1 MNVTGTMP
9 KTGGKGAQ
17 LYSRELSNV
26 NNKITSQALRTNR
39 GISKDSNGSITS
51 TGGNKFGG
59 TKLSSDNKS
68 LVRQALKNQ
77 KRNQKITVGENSQ
90 LRPIQ

>member
-1 MNVTGTMP
+1 MNVTGTIP
-9 KTGGKGAQ
+9 KTSGKGAQ

-39 GISKDSNGSITS
+39 GISQGSNGSVAS
-51 TGGNKFGG
+51 TGPSKFGG
-59 TKLSSDNKS
+59 AKLSSDNKS

-77 KRNQKITVGENSQ
+77 KRVQKIAVGENS
-90 LRPIQ
+90 

>member
-9 KTGGKGAQ
+9 KNGGKGAQ

-26 NNKITSQALRTNR
+26 NNKITSQGLRTNR
-39 GISKDSNGSITS
+39 GISQGSNGSVAS
-51 TGGNKFGG
+51 AGGNKFGG
-59 TKLSSDNKS
+59 AKLSSDNKS

-90 LRPIQ
+90 LRPM